1 MTHRLPAALAALAFA
16 PVLALAGATGA
27 YAQAQVNTK
36 GDFPAQ
42 TGEGVYSSLCQ
53 GCHMADGK
61 GATGAGTYPALGGN
75 KTIASGAYVAMR
87 VLDGHK
93 AMPPFGP
100 NLSDEQIAA
109 VVDYVRTHFGN
120 AYKDPTTPAT
130 VKALR
135 ANAKR
140 AGKVTSAG

>member
-1 MTHRLPAALAALAFA
+1 MTLRLHSALIAAALALAT
-16 PVLALAGATGA
+16 AGSAH
-27 YAQAQVNTK
+27 AQAQVNTA

-42 TGEGVYSSLCQ
+42 TGEGVYTTLCQ

-61 GATGAGTYPALGGN
+61 GATGAATYPALGGN
-75 KTIASGAYVAMR
+75 KLVASGAYVAMR

-100 NLSDEQIAA
+100 NLSDAQVAA

-120 AYKDPTTPAT
+120 AYKDPMTPAT

-135 ANAKR
+135 AASKR